1 VSKDLTK
8 SKWIG
13 GAFGYLIMII
23 IIYGNMVMRSVIEEK
38 TSRIVEIIISVKP
51 IDDGKIIGTSLAG
64 LLQILIWA
72 IIGMLLLQLRHFSK
86 CGSYRVSPEMMQTAQ
101 QEMTELPKCIL
112 RNYGI
117 YSILIDLT
125 LLAAIFYTVPFA
137 RPQIIKPIQQFLL
150 PIIMPLMLS
159 VGFTVINDP
168 HGQLQSFSP

>member
-38 TSRIVEIIISVKP
+38 TSRIVEIIIFSETIS

-117 YSILIDLT
+117 
-125 LLAAIFYTVPFA
+125 
-137 RPQIIKPIQQFLL
+137 
-150 PIIMPLMLS
+150 
-159 VGFTVINDP
+159 
-168 HGQLQSFSP
+168 LQYLD